1 MPGMLHPDERP
12 ARGESTTHPLRI
24 TAHLYDESGCEER
37 SLAGPEIGP
46 LIEEARGSGRRLWL
60 DIEGSDREE
69 IAQILA
75 SAMPI
80 HPLSADILRSHAH
93 RTSVDEFPGC
103 AHIIMEV
110 VHVDHILI
118 FEKVDV
124 LLGDGW
130 LATVQDRPGD
140 CFDGIRDRLRREGAF
155 RTRTMPF
162 LLHALAESVCQSY
175 QVVLH
180 RFGGRLEQLETRLIA
195 RPNPGLIH
203 RIHAA
208 KRDLRGLRR
217 AVVPLR
223 ESIETLFYA
232 NRRWSGAGQAELA
245 CGPDLYLALRETHD
259 ALGSIVDILDAY
271 RDAAQNLT
279 DLYVTSASNRVND
292 ILRVL
297 TIISTIFIPLS
308 FVAGIY
314 GMNFERMPELRWRY
328 GYPVALSI
336 MAVIAI
342 ALLGYFWRKGWLRH
356 ADHRRA
362 ERGGHAHG
370 ATSTPSITPSIT
382 RPTSFFEDARR
393 N

>member
-1 MPGMLHPDERP
+1 MAFMAFMANSDERP
-12 ARGESTTHPLRI
+12 ARGSSAAHPLRI

-37 SLAGPEIGP
+37 ALYGAAIGP
-46 LIEEARGSGRRLWL
+46 AIAEARERGRRLWL
-60 DIEGSDREE
+60 DIEGSDRDE
-69 IAQILA
+69 IARLLA
-75 SAMPI
+75 GAMPI

-93 RTSVDEFPGC
+93 RTSVDEFPSC

-110 VHVDHILI
+110 VHVDHLLI

-140 CFDGIRDRLRREGAF
+140 CFDPTRDRLRGDPAF
-155 RTRTMPF
+155 RGRTMPF

-175 QVVLH
+175 QDVLQ
-180 RFGGRLEQLETRLIA
+180 RFGTRLEQLETRLIA
-195 RPNPGLIH
+195 RPSAGLIH

-328 GYPVALSI
+328 GYPVALAI
-336 MAVIAI
+336 MGLIAFV
-342 ALLGYFWRKGWLRH
+342 LLGYFWRKGWLRQ
-356 ADHRRA
+356 ADHRKA

-370 ATSTPSITPSIT
+370 PSIT
-382 RPTSFFEDARR
+382 RTTSFFEDARR
-393 N
+393 S